1 MIAAVPL
8 TWLQLRHEKT
18 RLVMAILGVTFAV
31 VLVFMQL
38 GFRDALFDGSVR
50 YHNAFHYDLAMV
62 SPKTDFIVR
71 PEGFSRRRLLQ
82 ALGVEGVES
91 VSAVYLGKA
100 VWRNPLSPGDSRTVY
115 VVGFDPSERV
125 LRLAGVEEQQA
136 KLRMPDTVLFD
147 AHSREEFGPIAELYR
162 DSGTFSTEI
171 GNRSVEIAGL
181 FELGTSFGI
190 DASIVTSD
198 LNFRRLFP
206 SRQAGNID
214 LGLIRLEPGAD
225 REATRA
231 RLLESIPGDVLL
243 LTRPAFV
250 AREVRYWSSATPIG
264 YIFSFGAII
273 GLTVGAIIVYQIL
286 FADVSDHL
294 SEYATL
300 KAMGYTH
307 GYLVRLVLKESAI
320 LGALGFVPGL
330 LASSYLYAAARDAT
344 QLPMQLT
351 PQLAAVVL
359 GLTVAMCAFSGILAL
374 RKLRGI
380 DPAEVF

>member
-1 MIAAVPL
+1 MVAAIPL
-8 TWLQLRHEKT
+8 TWLQLKREKT
-18 RLVMAILGVTFAV
+18 RLAMAVLGVGFAV

-38 GFRDALFDGSVR
+38 GFRDALFEGSVR
-50 YHNAFHYDLAMV
+50 YHNAFHYDLAMI

-100 VWRNPLSPGDSRTVY
+100 VWRNPLSPEESRTVY

-125 LRLAGVEEQQA
+125 LRLPSVEAGQA
-136 KLRMPDTVLFD
+136 NLRMADTVLFD
-147 AHSREEFGPIAELYR
+147 AHSREEFGPIAELFR
-162 DSGTFSTEI
+162 EQGPFSTEI
-171 GNRSVEIAGL
+171 GNRTVEIAGL

-206 SRQAGNID
+206 NRQAGNID
-214 LGLIRLEPGAD
+214 LGLVRLRPGFEV
-225 REATRA
+225 EAA
-231 RLLESIPGDVLL
+231 RQGLLDAIPNDVLV

-250 AREVRYWSSATPIG
+250 EREVAYWSSATPIG

-286 FADVSDHL
+286 FADVADHL

-307 GYLVRLVLKESAI
+307 RYLVRLVLKEAVI
-320 LGALGFVPGL
+320 LGGLGYIPGA
-330 LASSYLYAAARDAT
+330 LASAYLYGAAREAT

-351 PQLAAVVL
+351 PGLGLVVL
-359 GLTVAMCAFSGILAL
+359 GLTIAMCAFSGVLAL

>member
-8 TWLQLRHEKT
+8 TWLQLRREKT
-18 RLVMAILGVTFAV
+18 RLAMAILGVTFAV

-50 YHNAFHYDLAMV
+50 YHDAFHYDLAMI

-71 PEGFSRRRLLQ
+71 PEGFSRRRLVQ

-100 VWRNPLSPGDSRTVY
+100 VWRNPLSPQESRTVY

-125 LRLAGVEEQQA
+125 LRLPSVEAAQQ
-136 KLRMPDTVLFD
+136 KLLMPDTVLFD
-147 AHSREEFGPIAELYR
+147 AHSREEFGPIAELYGR
-162 DSGTFSTEI
+162 RGAFSTEI
-171 GNRSVEIAGL
+171 GNRTVEIGGL

-206 SRQAGNID
+206 NRQAGKID
-214 LGLIRLEPGAD
+214 LGLVRLAAGAD
-225 REATRA
+225 LEEA
-231 RLLESIPGDVLL
+231 RLRLLDAIPKDVIV
-243 LTRPAFV
+243 LTRRAFV
-250 AREVRYWSSATPIG
+250 QREVDYWSSATPIG

-307 GYLVRLVLKESAI
+307 GYLVRVVLKESVI
-320 LGALGFVPGL
+320 LGALGFLPGA
-330 LASSYLYAAARDAT
+330 LASAYLYGVTRDAT
-344 QLPMQLT
+344 QLPMALT
-351 PQLAAVVL
+351 VELALMVL
-359 GLTVAMCAFSGILAL
+359 GLTIAMCAFSGMLAL